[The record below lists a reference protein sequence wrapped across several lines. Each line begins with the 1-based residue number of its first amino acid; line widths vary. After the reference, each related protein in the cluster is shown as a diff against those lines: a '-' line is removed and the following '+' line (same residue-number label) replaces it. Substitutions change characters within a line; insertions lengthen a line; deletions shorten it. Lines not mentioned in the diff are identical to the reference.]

1 VTPAT
6 LLPLRR
12 LPKPT
17 VIGRVG
23 VGLLVLSGVF
33 SLAGLPAPT
42 GVAHGAPEPTANP
55 GSAAG
60 DTPQVVPVA
69 HIVSEPST
77 PRRAVARTTT
87 CEHGPGWVTPAK
99 VVYHG
104 PRDEKVVALTFDDG
118 WGHRTLRRILRIL
131 RQMHVNATFF
141 PLGQAVRLDPGTW
154 RTIAAAGFPIANHT
168 FDHGTLAGQCFA
180 EQRLDLAR
188 AQRAYANALD
198 VATLPVMRPPGG
210 LFDDA
215 TRAAAT
221 SAGEPTIVLWDV
233 DTSDWTGI
241 GFRRIRANALA
252 GTKGSIVVLHTSSM
266 STVRALPGIIRGYRK
281 RGFEF
286 VTIGQLLGI
295 AGPIPFLP
303 VEPEA

>member
-1 VTPAT
+1 MTPAT

-12 LPKPT
+12 LPKPS

-23 VGLLVLSGVF
+23 VGVLVLSGVF

-55 GSAAG
+55 GGTAG
-60 DTPQVVPVA
+60 DTPQVAPVA
-69 HIVSEPST
+69 HSVSEPSA
-77 PRRAVARTTT
+77 PRRAVARTTS
-87 CEHGPGWVTPAK
+87 CEQGPSWVTPAE

-118 WGHRTLRRILRIL
+118 WGRRTLRRILRIL
-131 RQMHVNATFF
+131 QQKHVNATFF
-141 PLGQAVRLDPGTW
+141 PVGQAVRLDPGAW
-154 RTIAAAGFPIANHT
+154 RAIAAAGFPIANHT

-180 EQRLDLAR
+180 EQRLELAR
-188 AQRAYANALD
+188 AQRAYAQVLD
-198 VATLPVMRPPGG
+198 VASVPVMRPPGG

-215 TRAAAT
+215 TRAAAS

-233 DTSDWTGI
+233 DASDWTGI
-241 GFRRIRANALA
+241 GFRRIRANALD

-281 RGFEF
+281 RGFDF
-286 VTIGQLLGI
+286 VTIGQLLDLPGSV
-295 AGPIPFLP
+295 PFP
-303 VEPEA
+303 AVEPEG

>member
-1 VTPAT
+1 V
-6 LLPLRR
+6 
-12 LPKPT
+12 

-23 VGLLVLSGVF
+23 IGVLVLIGVV

-42 GVAHGAPEPTANP
+42 GVAHGVPEPTAVAP
-55 GSAAG
+55 SASG
-60 DTPQVVPVA
+60 DTQPNAPQVRPVA
-69 HIVSEPST
+69 QLEPEPST
-77 PRRAVARTTT
+77 PRGPAGRTTS
-87 CEHGPGWVTPAK
+87 CEDGPSWVTPAA

-118 WGHRTLRRILRIL
+118 WGGRTLRKILRVL
-131 RQMHVNATFF
+131 RQKQVNATFF

-154 RTIAAAGFPIANHT
+154 RTIATAGFPIADHT
-168 FDHGTLAGQCFA
+168 FDHGTLAGKCYA
-180 EQRLDLAR
+180 EQRLELVR
-188 AQRAYANALD
+188 AQRAYKKVLD
-198 VATLPVMRPPGG
+198 VTSLPVMRPPGG
-210 LFDDA
+210 RFDDA

-233 DTSDWTGI
+233 DTNDWTGI
-241 GFRRIRANALA
+241 GFRRIRANALE

-286 VTIGQLLGI
+286 VTVGQLLGI
-295 AGPIPFLP
+295 AGPVPYP
-303 VEPEA
+303 ANRRAD